1 MIFIGGINT
10 AQKALD
16 FIQTIICK
24 KCGRYGSISVFMTYT
39 CFTFFFIPIFK
50 WNRQYFAVSSC
61 CNTVF
66 SIPKEK
72 GEAIARGE
80 SVTLEDDDLT
90 IVGSD
95 PYQDC
100 HCPECGYLLSDD
112 FTFCP
117 KCGRKID

>member
-1 MIFIGGINT
+1 MIFIGGITT

-16 FIQTIICK
+16 LLQTVICK

-39 CFTFFFIPIFK
+39 CFTFFFIPILK
-50 WNRQYFAVSSC
+50 WNRQYYAVSSC

-72 GEAIARGE
+72 GEAIAKGE
-80 SVTLEDDDLT
+80 PVTLEDTDLT
-90 IVGSD
+90 IVGNDAHSVH
-95 PYQDC
+95 
-100 HCPECGYLLSDD
+100 HCPDCGYLLSEE
-112 FTFCP
+112 FLYCP